1 MIQCKPVD
9 EPVAADDGRRV
20 LVDRLWP
27 HNWPKAPAS
36 LHAWLPDL
44 APAIDLHKRFT
55 AGELDF
61 VQFAAVYRQALAAQP
76 AHWWALLPLAETGTL
91 TLVFTAQDPLQNHA
105 VVLAQWLE
113 EALDRSTGSSSPVCY
128 RDEFPDY

>member
-1 MIQCKPVD
+1 MIQCKHAD

-27 HNWPKAPAS
+27 RHWPKDPAS

-44 APAIDLHKRFT
+44 APSIDLHERFT

-61 VQFAAVYRQALAAQP
+61 EPFAAAYRQALAAHP
-76 AHWWALLPLAETGTL
+76 THWWALLPLAETGTL
-91 TLVFTAQDPLQNHA
+91 TLVCAAQDPLQNHA
-105 VVLAQWLE
+105 LVLAQWLE
-113 EALDRSTGSSSPVCY
+113 EELDRYVGFSSPVCW